1 MIEPALHVPV
11 PLSTPVAPTAG
22 VPGAPRAAE
31 DHDPLGGA
39 PSPPD
44 ADLVPD
50 LFRHADL
57 RATLRSITD
66 GVATAAGFRLS
77 AVSVFRNSEELEFL
91 VVSGDEEAQAE
102 LDGDVTPRAI
112 VDQWLEQSDRWGRLR
127 FLPHEK
133 TLQLAEHVWVGED
146 SVVDHPDAWQP
157 YDMLFAPLHD
167 RDGQLQ
173 GILWVDLPLDG
184 LRPGPEKRRSIE
196 TYARQASEA
205 VLVALERSRLAE
217 QVRLAA
223 AARRVVRDA
232 TAQLDLDHLIEA
244 AVSAAREGFGVDD
257 VRVLLDSNEDADA
270 MDGLSALARTLA
282 HDCWTRQRAVVVS
295 AQRTAPGLLAPEEH
309 TALLE
314 GLREKGDASL
324 LLVPL
329 GAGPECLGRML
340 MFRRDRAD
348 WSDEEAD
355 AALDMGHDLGRAV
368 LNARSFARE
377 QHAAAYTQQLIATMA
392 HELQNPL
399 AAARGYASILEDVLH
414 DLGVDD
420 VDAEKSLRG
429 MERASAR
436 LVDIVTDLLALAR
449 ATEEADPAQCDP
461 LDVAEVVR
469 DSVEMVTVQAEPR
482 GISISTQLPEGPVR
496 VRGESGDLERV
507 VSNLVGN
514 AVKYSPD
521 GTEVRVSLGEVA
533 HLDGGGE
540 VVLEIADRGIG
551 ISASDQEHLFEEFF
565 RSEHPEAAR
574 QPGTGLGL
582 AIVKRVVDRHH
593 GTITVT
599 SAPGEGSTFTV
610 RLPRADA

>member
-1 MIEPALHVPV
+1 MTEPAVHTSVPPHPSDAPPAGTTST
-11 PLSTPVAPTAG
+11 PLSIAAASSDRPPT
-22 VPGAPRAAE
+22 
-31 DHDPLGGA
+31 
-39 PSPPD
+39 

-66 GVATAAGFRLS
+66 GVASAAGFRLS
-77 AVSVFRNSEELEFL
+77 AVSVFRNSDELEFL
-91 VVSGDEEAQAE
+91 VVSGDEDAQAE
-102 LDGDVTPRAI
+102 LDGDVTPREI
-112 VDQWLEQSDRWGRLR
+112 VDQWIQESEHWGRLR
-127 FLPHEK
+127 FLPHER
-133 TLQLAEHVWVGED
+133 TLRLAEHVWVGED
-146 SVVDHPDAWQP
+146 SVVDHPEAWQP

-184 LRPGPEKRRSIE
+184 LRPGPDKRRRIE

-205 VLVALERSRLAE
+205 VLVAIERSRLSE

-232 TAQLDLDHLIEA
+232 TAQLDLDHLLEA
-244 AVSAAREGFGVDD
+244 TVRAAREGFGVDD
-257 VRVLLDSNEDADA
+257 VRVLLDENEDVDA
-270 MDGLSALARTLA
+270 LDGLSALARSLA
-282 HDCWTRQRAVVVS
+282 HGCWARQRALVVS
-295 AQRTAPGLLAPEEH
+295 PQRTAPGLLSAQEH
-309 TALLE
+309 AALLD
-314 GLREKGDASL
+314 GLREKGDTSL

-355 AALDMGHDLGRAV
+355 TALDMGHDLGRAV

-377 QHAAAYTQQLIATMA
+377 QHAAVYTQQLIATMA

-399 AAARGYASILEDVLH
+399 AAARGYASILEDVLD

-420 VDAEKSLRG
+420 PDAAKSLRG
-429 MERASAR
+429 LERASGR

-449 ATEEADPAQCDP
+449 ATEEVAPLDCDP
-461 LDVAEVVR
+461 VDVTEVVR
-469 DSVEMVTVQAEPR
+469 DCVELVAVQATPR
-482 GISISTQLPEGPVR
+482 SIRLTAEVPDRPLT
-496 VRGESGDLERV
+496 VRGEAGDLERV

-521 GTEVRVSLGEVA
+521 GTDVRVTVGEDPA
-533 HLDGGGE
+533 AGTHGE
-540 VVLEIADRGIG
+540 VVLEVTDQGIG
-551 ISASDQEHLFEEFF
+551 ISAADQEHLFEEFF
-565 RSEHPEAAR
+565 RSQAPEAVQ

-582 AIVKRVVDRHH
+582 AIVKRVVDRHR
-593 GTITVT
+593 GSITVR
-599 SAPGEGSTFTV
+599 SSPGRGSTFTV
-610 RLPRADA
+610 RLPRADT